1 MSILINNVNK
11 CPFVWATKASESVL
25 RKPCI
30 YRNVGSYPVII
41 EPEGPINNNIS
52 TWNSNF
58 DATTP
63 SNSIVAK
70 TCFFRLRYT
79 GAPGIFFNSSS
90 GTWST
95 RYTDEIALTTSQ
107 NPGFVT
113 FRLCQNPSNI
123 TTIFEQGVN
132 PASPGIFQ
140 QTKGSDTY
148 TIYPYK
154 WIDNSGKPL
163 TCIFSMD
170 VLIESSKY
178 ISIND
183 LAIGC
188 YVVSNNATKYINLTD
203 YSVKYSTSTDTD
215 YFGLSSHQT
224 YQFGSKYLS
233 RIVINNHTAN
243 GFLKSF
249 NTVGTG
255 QYYYITDPEI
265 IYLRSAGNPEFGN
278 GDYIQINSFSITS
291 QFIPSHRYVSG

>member
-1 MSILINNVNK
+1 MSIMINNINK

-95 RYTDEIALTTSQ
+95 WYTDEIALTTSD
-107 NPGFVT
+107 NPGVAV

-123 TTIFEQGVN
+123 TTIFEKGVN

-140 QTKGSDTY
+140 QTQGSNTY

-154 WIDNSGKPL
+154 WIDDLGKPL
-163 TCIFSMD
+163 TCIFSME
-170 VLIESSKY
+170 VLIESSKF
-178 ISIND
+178 ISTND
-183 LAIGC
+183 LSIGC
-188 YVVSNNATKYINLTD
+188 YVVSNNATKYINLTN
-203 YSVKYSTSTDTD
+203 YIVKYSSDTN
-215 YFGLSSHQT
+215 YLSLSFHQT

-233 RIVINNHTAN
+233 RIVITNHTAT
-243 GFLKSF
+243 GFPKSF

-265 IYLRSAGNPEFGN
+265 VYMRSVGSPEFGD

>member
-1 MSILINNVNK
+1 MINNINK

-95 RYTDEIALTTSQ
+95 WYTDEIALTTSD
-107 NPGFVT
+107 NPGVAV

-123 TTIFEQGVN
+123 TTIFEKGVN

-140 QTKGSDTY
+140 QTQGSNTY

-154 WIDNSGKPL
+154 WIDDLGKPL
-163 TCIFSMD
+163 TCIFSME
-170 VLIESSKY
+170 VLIESSKF
-178 ISIND
+178 ISTND
-183 LAIGC
+183 LSIGC
-188 YVVSNNATKYINLTD
+188 YVVSNNATKYINLTN
-203 YSVKYSTSTDTD
+203 YIVKYSSDTN
-215 YFGLSSHQT
+215 YLSLSFHQT

-233 RIVINNHTAN
+233 RIVITNHTAT
-243 GFLKSF
+243 GFPKSF

-265 IYLRSAGNPEFGN
+265 VYMRSVGSPEFGD

>member
-1 MSILINNVNK
+1 MSIIINSARKYPLIWVTEQSK
-11 CPFVWATKASESVL
+11 TFL
-25 RKPCI
+25 RKPCV
-30 YRNVGSYPVII
+30 YRNAGSYPVII
-41 EPEGPINNNIS
+41 EPIGPINNQIS
-52 TWNSNF
+52 TWNSDF

-63 SNSIVAK
+63 SNSLVAK
-70 TCFFRLRYT
+70 TCSFRSKNT
-79 GAPGIFFNSSS
+79 GAPGIYFDSDS
-90 GTWST
+90 WST
-95 RYTDEIALTTSQ
+95 MNTDEIALEPSD
-107 NPGFVT
+107 NPGVAV

-140 QTKGSDTY
+140 QTQGSNTY

-154 WIDNSGKPL
+154 WIDDSAKPL
-163 TCIFSMD
+163 TCIFSME

-183 LAIGC
+183 LIIGC
-188 YVVSNNATKYINLTD
+188 YVVSNNATKYINLTN
-203 YSVKYSTSTDTD
+203 YSVKYSTDTD
-215 YFGLSSHQT
+215 YLSLSFHQT
-224 YQFGSKYLS
+224 YQFGSKYLN
-233 RIVINNHTAN
+233 RIVITNHNNAT
-243 GFLKSF
+243 GLWQSF

-265 IYLRSAGNPEFGN
+265 VYMRSVGSPEFGD

>member
-1 MSILINNVNK
+1 MSITINNLNK

-25 RKPCI
+25 RKPCV

-52 TWNSNF
+52 TWNSDF
-58 DATTP
+58 GDTTP

-70 TCFFRLRYT
+70 TCVFRSKNT
-79 GAPGIFFNSSS
+79 GAPGISFNSSS

-95 RYTDEIALTTSQ
+95 RYTDEIALEPSQ
-107 NPGFVT
+107 NSDFAA

-123 TTIFEQGVN
+123 TTIFEKGVN

-140 QTKGSDTY
+140 QTQGSNTY

-154 WIDNSGKPL
+154 WIDDKGKPL
-163 TCIFSMD
+163 TCIFSME

-183 LAIGC
+183 LIMGC

-203 YSVKYSTSTDTD
+203 YSVKYSSHTD
-215 YFGLSSHQT
+215 YLSLSFHQT

-233 RIVINNHTAN
+233 RIVITNHNTAT
-243 GFLKSF
+243 GLWKSF

-265 IYLRSAGNPEFGN
+265 VYMRSVGGPVFGN
-278 GDYIQINSFSITS
+278 DDYIQVNSFSITS
-291 QFIPSHRYVSG
+291 QFIPSNRFVNG

>member
-1 MSILINNVNK
+1 M
-11 CPFVWATKASESVL
+11 
-25 RKPCI
+25 
-30 YRNVGSYPVII
+30 
-41 EPEGPINNNIS
+41 
-52 TWNSNF
+52 
-58 DATTP
+58 
-63 SNSIVAK
+63 
-70 TCFFRLRYT
+70 FFRLRYT

-95 RYTDEIALTTSQ
+95 RYTDEIALEPSD
-107 NPGFVT
+107 NPGVAV
-113 FRLCQNPSNI
+113 FRLCQNPINI

-163 TCIFSMD
+163 TCIFSME
-170 VLIESSKY
+170 VLIESSKF
-178 ISIND
+178 ISTND
-183 LAIGC
+183 LIIGC

-203 YSVKYSTSTDTD
+203 YIVKYSSDTN
-215 YFGLSSHQT
+215 YLSLSFHQT

-233 RIVINNHTAN
+233 RIVITNHTAT
-243 GFLKSF
+243 GFPKSF

-265 IYLRSAGNPEFGN
+265 VYMRSVGSPEFGD

>member
-1 MSILINNVNK
+1 MSIIINSARKYPLIWVTEQSK
-11 CPFVWATKASESVL
+11 TFL
-25 RKPCI
+25 RKPCV
-30 YRNVGSYPVII
+30 YRNAGSYPVII

-70 TCFFRLRYT
+70 TCSFRSKNT
-79 GAPGIFFNSSS
+79 GAPGISFNSSS

-95 RYTDEIALTTSQ
+95 KNTDEIALTSSQ
-107 NPGFVT
+107 NPGHVT

-140 QTKGSDTY
+140 QTQGSDTY

-154 WIDNSGKPL
+154 WIDASGKPL

-170 VLIESSKY
+170 VLIESSKF
-178 ISIND
+178 ISTND
-183 LAIGC
+183 LIIGC
-188 YVVSNNATKYINLTD
+188 YVVSNNSTKYINLTN
-203 YSVKYSTSTDTD
+203 YIVKYSTDTD
-215 YFGLSSHQT
+215 YLGLSSHQT

-249 NTVGTG
+249 NTTGTG
-255 QYYYITDPEI
+255 RYYYITDPEI
-265 IYLRSAGNPEFGN
+265 VYMRSVGSPEFGD

>member
-1 MSILINNVNK
+1 MSIINNSARK
-11 CPFVWATKASESVL
+11 YPFIWVTEQSKTFL
-25 RKPCI
+25 RKPCV
-30 YRNVGSYPVII
+30 YRNIGSYPVII
-41 EPEGPINNNIS
+41 EPIGPINNQIS
-52 TWNSNF
+52 TWNSDF

-63 SNSIVAK
+63 SNSLVAK
-70 TCFFRLRYT
+70 TCSFRSKNT
-79 GAPGIFFNSSS
+79 GAPGISLNSSS

-95 RYTDEIALTTSQ
+95 MYTDEIALTPSQ
-107 NPGFVT
+107 NPGLVT

-140 QTKGSDTY
+140 QTQGSNTY

-154 WIDNSGKPL
+154 WIDDSGKPL
-163 TCIFSMD
+163 TCIFSME
-170 VLIESSKY
+170 VLIESSKF
-178 ISIND
+178 ISTND
-183 LAIGC
+183 LIIGC

-203 YSVKYSTSTDTD
+203 YIVKYSSDTN
-215 YFGLSSHQT
+215 YLSLSFHQT

-233 RIVINNHTAN
+233 RIVITDHTAT
-243 GFLKSF
+243 GFPKSF

-265 IYLRSAGNPEFGN
+265 VYMRSVGSPEFGD

>member
-1 MSILINNVNK
+1 MSITINNINK
-11 CPFVWATKASESVL
+11 CPFVWATKATETVL
-25 RKPCI
+25 RKPCV

-52 TWNSNF
+52 TWNSDF

-63 SNSIVAK
+63 SNSLVAK
-70 TCFFRLRYT
+70 TCFFRLKNT
-79 GAPGIFFNSSS
+79 GAPGVSFNSSS
-90 GTWST
+90 DSWST
-95 RYTDEIALTTSQ
+95 MNTDEIALEPSD
-107 NPGFVT
+107 NPGVAV
-113 FRLCQNPSNI
+113 FRLCQNPINI
-123 TTIFEQGVN
+123 TTIFEKGVN

-140 QTKGSDTY
+140 QTQGSNTY

-154 WIDNSGKPL
+154 WIDDLGKPL
-163 TCIFSMD
+163 TCIFSME

-183 LAIGC
+183 LIIGC

-203 YSVKYSTSTDTD
+203 YSVKYSTDTD
-215 YFGLSSHQT
+215 YLGLSSHQT

-233 RIVINNHTAN
+233 RIVINNHIPSV
-243 GFLKSF
+243 FRKSF
-249 NTVGTG
+249 NTSGTG
-255 QYYYITDPEI
+255 RYYYITDPEI
-265 IYLRSAGNPEFGN
+265 VYVKSTGNPAFGN